1 MLIMT
6 PKRIRVS
13 GFTRGRNKYTDAQVA
28 ALIEDLDLVPAL
40 LITPSLIREYRAEVR
55 EQLFS
60 QLAHKRSVE
69 VALEYAESFLTS
81 ERGKALAY
89 KYEEIFQMKIPF
101 RNELQ

>member
-1 MLIMT
+1 MT

-13 GFTRGRNKYTDAQVA
+13 GFTKGRSKYTDAQVA

-40 LITPSLIREYRAEVR
+40 LITPSLIKEYRAEVR
-55 EQLFS
+55 QQFS
-60 QLAHKRSVE
+60 NKLAHKRSVE
-69 VALEYAESFLTS
+69 IALEYAENFLTS
-81 ERGKALAY
+81 EKGKELAY

>member
-1 MLIMT
+1 MLTMIR
-6 PKRIRVS
+6 KRIRVS
-13 GFTRGRNKYTDAQVA
+13 GFTKGRDKYTDAQVA

-40 LITPSLIREYRAEVR
+40 LITPSLIKEYRVEVR
-55 EQLFS
+55 QQLLNK
-60 QLAHKRSVE
+60 LAHKRTIE
-69 VALEYAESFLTS
+69 VALEYAENFLTS